1 VTTHV
6 RVGGSANVVRRLLS
20 ADKGDRTES
29 DGVVVPLAV
38 STRSTRVRGAVTDP
52 HPAAASG

>member
-1 VTTHV
+1 MTTHV

-29 DGVVVPLAV
+29 DRVVVPLAV
-38 STRSTRVRGAVTDP
+38 STRSARVMGAVTDP
-52 HPAAASG
+52 HRAAASG